1 MSLRR
6 SRAGEPA
13 EPSRRTTTGPTTAQ
27 ILRHGDH
34 GLGELDDGHGD
45 FVVVRGRCFTLASDA
60 SAVQTDRRTRATSAA
75 VTRFRPEHRMTV
87 RRPHSLAQ
95 LLPHIELA
103 LADNAAVA
111 ALRIDGWFSFVR
123 VQVAGV
129 APSHEFSDV
138 MGTIVGFRN
147 ADVGAD
153 DSNRALRLHF
163 IDERR
168 QIGGRVA
175 DFELLRAH
183 AELARV
189 APVSPRA

>member
-1 MSLRR
+1 MCVISRR
-6 SRAGEPA
+6 STRPRPRNRDHDNVAETFARWRRRGA
-13 EPSRRTTTGPTTAQ
+13 EPSHDDGAHTAARRTG
-27 ILRHGDH
+27 
-34 GLGELDDGHGD
+34 
-45 FVVVRGRCFTLASDA
+45 
-60 SAVQTDRRTRATSAA
+60 ATSAA

-103 LADNAAVA
+103 LADDAAVA

-123 VQVAGV
+123 VQVAGA

-175 DFELLRAH
+175 DFEVLRAH